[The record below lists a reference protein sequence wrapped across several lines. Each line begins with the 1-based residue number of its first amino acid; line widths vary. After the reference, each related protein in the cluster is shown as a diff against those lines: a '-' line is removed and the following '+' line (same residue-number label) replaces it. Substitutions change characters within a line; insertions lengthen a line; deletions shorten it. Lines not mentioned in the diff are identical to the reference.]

1 MRRVTIPIAPDPT
14 KFPNNQL
21 AFSRAVQAW
30 MNQAKQQLEQASAVN
45 DTPCD
50 TPFVVGTFTNTTSVT
65 GTMTGTDIANAL
77 CSLISALTKKGI
89 ISPTGVV
96 T

>member
-1 MRRVTIPIAPDPT
+1 MRRVTISIAPDPT
-14 KFPNNQL
+14 QFPNNPL
-21 AFSRAVQAW
+21 GFSRAVQTW

-50 TPFVVGTFTNTTSVT
+50 TPFVVGSFTSTTSVS

-89 ISPTGVV
+89 ISPTKVL